1 MVDQWIY
8 IDTTSKQFYEYD
20 ALSNKL
26 KKWWT
31 LEEISQLFYPVYEL
45 SPKTTAFVV
54 NFPGR
59 NVWAIE
65 KNDVAGLWNGVLD
78 LYGISCN

>member
-1 MVDQWIY
+1 MAQRTRYQLDKVMVQPGEERASTWTFGGEPVSGIEQTY
-8 IDTTSKQFYEYD
+8 LVRDT
-20 ALSNKL
+20 
-26 KKWWT
+26 
-31 LEEISQLFYPVYEL
+31 
-45 SPKTTAFVV
+45 